1 MELPVTESNG
11 NLPPD
16 FVMLGRQ
23 SIWPRQE
30 WQDAWEL
37 LAEPRVWFVLLEMTD
52 KLGARPTDAAAILAK
67 ALDRVGVGRYR

>member
-23 SIWPRQE
+23 SIWPRVE

-52 KLGARPTDAAAILAK
+52 RLGARPTDAAAILIK
-67 ALDRVGVGRYR
+67 AINRME